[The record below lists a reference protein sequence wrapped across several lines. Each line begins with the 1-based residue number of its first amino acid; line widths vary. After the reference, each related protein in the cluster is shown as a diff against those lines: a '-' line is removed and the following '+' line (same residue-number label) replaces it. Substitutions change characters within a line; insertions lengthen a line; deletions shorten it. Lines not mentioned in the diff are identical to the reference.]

1 MIVVSGG
8 WWITDDIDVDDVDD
22 VNDDSSCDSGGRVLI
37 SYRQLNDVPALERA
51 DKGLALL
58 RLQAYASLLLV
69 LYLRQQISSA
79 AQMCVLCVFSLMHV
93 LLSEIAHWAFQG
105 SWGKEAQAICILDHH
120 QADLQMAHCWYLLM
134 LLTIRGLARSPWW
147 VAVDADAL
155 V

>member
-1 MIVVSGG
+1 MIVMMTMLIMTTVVMTT
-8 WWITDDIDVDDVDD
+8 ITTRMMMQMTLIVMIIDDVD
-22 VNDDSSCDSGGRVLI
+22 DDSSCDSGGRVLI

-93 LLSEIAHWAFQG
+93 
-105 SWGKEAQAICILDHH
+105 
-120 QADLQMAHCWYLLM
+120 
-134 LLTIRGLARSPWW
+134 
-147 VAVDADAL
+147 
-155 V
+155 